1 MTRIATMTFNN
12 TVATAMR
19 HAQERLAESQTQLN
33 TEKKVQNYGDLGG
46 DATRVLSAS
55 SMLAQQNAQNAVAK
69 RVDTT
74 LGFYD
79 TSLNAIDDSMSD
91 FKTTLLKAIGD
102 GNSANLGQ
110 TIQNAFT
117 DLRNALNQTEAGV
130 PIFAGAQTDGSPFKP
145 QTLADLA
152 GLADPDDAFGNDDVR
167 NSARL
172 GDNVDVQ
179 YGIGASDIGTGLVKA
194 FQTLAGLGTF
204 GDKLTDA
211 QTAGLQKAIGQI
223 EDGLTGVRAVNAR
236 NGDLMNHVDALG
248 QRSADRSKLLTQ
260 VVGDSVDADLGQV
273 SMDITIRTTILNASY
288 SAFSQLQNLSL
299 VNFLQR

>member
-1 MTRIATMTFNN
+1 MTRVATMTYNN
-12 TVATAMR
+12 TIATAMR
-19 HAQERLAESQTQLN
+19 RSQERLAESQTQLD

-55 SMLAQQNAQNAVAK
+55 SMLAQQDAQNMVAK

-79 TSLNAIDDSMSD
+79 TSLNAIDDSMSTL
-91 FKTTLLKAIGD
+91 KTQLLKVIGD
-102 GNSANLGQ
+102 GNSGDLGQ
-110 TIQNAFT
+110 TIQNAFV
-117 DLRNALNQTEAGV
+117 DLRNSLNQSEGGV
-130 PIFAGAQTDGSPFKP
+130 PIFAGAQTDTSPFKP
-145 QTLADLA
+145 QTLDDLA
-152 GLADPDDAFGNDDVR
+152 ALTDPNDAFANDGVR

-194 FQTLAGLGTF
+194 FQTLAGLGDF
-204 GDKLTDA
+204 GEQLTDE
-211 QTAGLQKAIGQI
+211 QSAGLQTAIAQI
-223 EDGLTGVRAVNAR
+223 EDGLKGVRSVNAQ

-260 VVGDSVDADLGQV
+260 VVGDAVDADLGQV
-273 SMDITIRTTILNASY
+273 SLDITSRTTILNASY
-288 SAFSQLQNLSL
+288 SVFSQLQNLSL
-299 VNFLQR
+299 VNFLH